1 MSLDAD
7 QIVERRRL
15 KRSRALWRF
24 GAIMALIA
32 IVLSGSISLGIA
44 TFGLGAHIARLKIS
58 GVITDDETTVKAI
71 DALADDKSAQAVLV
85 YVDSPGGTVTG
96 SQAIYEALR
105 RVAAK
110 KPVVAV
116 MGSLAASGGY
126 AVSLAADHIIAGR
139 NTITGSIGVIM
150 QAVEVSGLLQKI
162 GVAVNEMKSA
172 PLKGEPSEFHPLTPE
187 ARKATEVLV
196 ADAYDWFVGLV
207 AERRKLAPDQARA
220 LGDGRIYSGRQAVDV
235 KLVDELGDERT
246 ARAWLAQ
253 QRHVSERLP
262 IRDVD
267 TSGEIPGLSSVQN
280 RAMAALSVLLTGKT
294 LDSKRLTL
302 DGLVAIWHPAL

>member
-1 MSLDAD
+1 MTLEAD

-24 GAIMALIA
+24 GAIAALILL
-32 IVLSGSISLGIA
+32 VLAGSATLGLS
-44 TFGLGAHIARLKIS
+44 TFGLGAHVARLKIT
-58 GVITDDETTVKAI
+58 GVILDNENVVKAI
-71 DALADDKSAQAVLV
+71 DALAEDDSAEAVLL

-96 SQAIYEALR
+96 SEAIYQAVR
-105 RVAAK
+105 RVSAK
-110 KPVVAV
+110 KPVVTV

-126 AVSLAADHIIAGR
+126 VVSLASDHIIAGR

-150 QAVEVSGLLQKI
+150 QAIEVSGLLEKI
-162 GVAVNEMKSA
+162 GVSVNEMKSA
-172 PLKGEPSEFHPLTPE
+172 PLKGEPSEFHPLTAE

-207 AERRKLAPDQARA
+207 AERRKLTPEVART
-220 LGDGRIYSGRQAVDV
+220 LGDGRVYSGKQAVQV

-253 QRHVSERLP
+253 QYHVSERLP
-262 IRDVD
+262 ARDVD
-267 TSGEIPGLSSVQN
+267 TSGEIPGFGSTQS
-280 RAMAALSVLLTGKT
+280 RALAALSVLLTGKAF
-294 LDSKRLTL
+294 DSKRLTL
-302 DGLVAIWHPAL
+302 DGLVAIWHPAF